1 MKILIKPKLLYG
13 NVTPPPSKSMA
24 HRMLICA
31 ALADGSSVISNLHF
45 SDDVKAT
52 LKSLQRIGATWRRVG
67 DGVIEVTGT
76 AGRGADGAQLFEC
89 GESGSTLRFFI
100 PIALALYGRGRF
112 TGTGRLMKRPQGPYL
127 DLFMEKGIGFA
138 YANETLEV
146 SGKLEPGAYSLRGD
160 VSSQFFSGLLFV
172 LPLLSGDS
180 TLAASTRLES
190 LPYVDMTRA
199 AQVKSGIDIRGGGGS
214 YAIRGGQSYAP
225 FCGAVEADWSQ
236 AAFWNMANLIGC
248 GISVNGM
255 DGDSMQGDRAHGQAI
270 AGALTNMDM
279 KNIEIDISDC
289 PDLLPPAAAAAALRG
304 KGTAVSF
311 RNAARLRMKES
322 DRLSAVASVIN
333 ALGGNAVEEPDGLT
347 ICGSDM
353 LCGGVEISC
362 RGDHRIAM
370 MAAIAAAKCVEN
382 VVLDGAECVNK
393 SYPTFWSDYKR
404 LGGCVEELEDA

>member
-1 MKILIKPKLLYG
+1 MKILIKPRLLYG

-67 DGVIEVTGT
+67 DGVIEVAGT

-100 PIALALYGRGRF
+100 PIALAPYGRGRF

-138 YANETLEV
+138 YAHETLEV
-146 SGKLEPGAYSLRGD
+146 SGRLEPGAYSLRGD
-160 VSSQFFSGLLFV
+160 VSSQFFSGLLFA

-199 AQVKSGIDIRGGGGS
+199 AQAKSGIEIMGGGGN
-214 YAIRGGQSYAP
+214 YAIRGCQSYAP
-225 FCGAVEADWSQ
+225 FSGAVEADWSQ

-304 KGTAVSF
+304 RGSTVSF

-353 LCGGVEISC
+353 LRGGVDISC
-362 RGDHRIAM
+362 CGDHRIAM

-404 LGGCVEELEDA
+404 LGGYVEELEDA